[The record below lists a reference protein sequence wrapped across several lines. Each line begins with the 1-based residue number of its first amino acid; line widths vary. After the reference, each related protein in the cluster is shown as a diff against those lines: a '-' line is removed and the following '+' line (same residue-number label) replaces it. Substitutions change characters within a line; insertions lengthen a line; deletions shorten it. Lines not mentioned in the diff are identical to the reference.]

1 MRALI
6 LSLGAPILSLGAPI
20 LSLGAPILSLG
31 ALILAEV
38 ESSGVEMRQAAR
50 LISVCEFNG
59 TIFPS
64 T

>member
-1 MRALI
+1 MRVVLDTSV
-6 LSLGAPILSLGAPI
+6 L
-20 LSLGAPILSLG
+20 
-31 ALILAEV
+31 EV

-50 LISVCEFNG
+50 LISVGEFNG